1 MRFEMLVGLNVIDD
15 EKYQEYRKAM
25 HPILSGF
32 DGDFGYDF
40 KIAEVL
46 LSQTIDT
53 INRVFTIN
61 FPDKETLEAF
71 FSNPEYLKVKEQY
84 FEKSVESTTLISGY
98 DKDG

>member
-1 MRFEMLVGLNVIDD
+1 MLVGLNVIDD

-25 HPILSGF
+25 RPILSEF
-32 DGDFGYDF
+32 EGDFGYDF

-46 LSQTIDT
+46 MSESEDT

-61 FPDKETLEAF
+61 FPDKETVDAF
-71 FSNPEYLKVKEQY
+71 FSNAEYLKVKEQY

-98 DKDG
+98 ERDA